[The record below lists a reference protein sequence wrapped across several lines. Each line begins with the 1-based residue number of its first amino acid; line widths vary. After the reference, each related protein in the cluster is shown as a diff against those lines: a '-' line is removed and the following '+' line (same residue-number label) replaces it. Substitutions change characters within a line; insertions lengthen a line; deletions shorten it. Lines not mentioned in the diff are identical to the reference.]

1 MTQEEF
7 HAIENH
13 HPENDIAEGNSKSM
27 REETEIVNQLLLQN
41 KLAQHEIF
49 HYKAW
54 LR

>member
-1 MTQEEF
+1 MTQKKF
-7 HAIENH
+7 HASGNY
-13 HPENDIAEGNSKSM
+13 HPENNIAEGNSNSM

-41 KLAQHEIF
+41 KLAQYEIF